1 MAAIPIAPAADLL
14 VGAKAA
20 RSAAAGDVWD
30 TRAGFVSPLPAVA
43 AGRYT
48 ATVTFTVVGR

>member
-1 MAAIPIAPAADLL
+1 MAALPIAPAADLL
-14 VGAKAA
+14 VGTTTA

-30 TRAGFVSPLPAVA
+30 TRLGFVSPLPVVP

-48 ATVTFTVVGR
+48 ATVTFTVIGR

>member
-1 MAAIPIAPAADLL
+1 MAAIPIAPATDLL
-14 VGAKAA
+14 VGTKAA

-30 TRAGFVSPLPAVA
+30 TRVGFVSPLPAVA